1 MNTPDHYV
9 PVGDK
14 LITLNSAHDCLE
26 HPDNEG
32 WIFNIRDHDNNLL
45 GSAKKYITVTFP
57 VLLHYSVIP
66 MIKSVPVVGV
76 TTKGEVLGYDSGEP
90 PQCTT
95 EVYVMKDR
103 VVANSKHFTPG
114 GSTEQ
119 FEPVLCVERDG
130 VLEFGFNLEILGE
143 CHIVYDPD
151 NLHELGGK
159 VRILTN
165 AQVNFLPLPSA
176 LMEF

>member
-1 MNTPDHYV
+1 MSKPDHYV

-14 LITLNSAHDCLE
+14 IITLNSAHDCLE

-57 VLLHYSVIP
+57 ALLHYSVVP

-76 TTKGEVLGYDSGEP
+76 TTKGEILGYDSGEP
-90 PQCTT
+90 PPCTT
-95 EVYVMKDR
+95 AVYVMKDSI
-103 VVANSKHFTPG
+103 VANAKLFKPDGPTDG
-114 GSTEQ
+114 

-130 VLEFGFNLEILGE
+130 VLEFGFNAEILGQ
-143 CHIVYDPD
+143 CHVVYTPD
-151 NLHELGGK
+151 DQHELGGK
-159 VRILTN
+159 VRILTD
-165 AQVNFLPLPSA
+165 AEVRFIPLPSA